1 MRERVASMVATL
13 EWSSGI
19 RSERQD
25 FEKHTLGV
33 AHARTKKSLDNSSGK
48 HASMLVIGLRSW
60 RRGRGGEKMHFQS
73 DTRL

>member
-25 FEKHTLGV
+25 FEKHTLV
-33 AHARTKKSLDNSSGK
+33 VSLELLTHVPKK
-48 HASMLVIGLRSW
+48 AWTIPLVN
-60 RRGRGGEKMHFQS
+60 
-73 DTRL
+73 TRLQC